1 MAQKKASDN
10 VVLITHATH
19 FVGPTASRVLCDEGL
34 TVICHDRKFSD
45 PTECAA
51 FSQCRQG
58 LSLIAGE
65 DPKEVA
71 EAAIAVQGKLDA
83 VICNDAFPAIRAPV
97 DEATPEDMRAGLEAL
112 VTWPFA
118 LVGGVASH
126 LKKNGGGRIVMV
138 TSAAPIRGLS
148 NYAMYATARGAT
160 NAMTKSLA
168 LELAP
173 SNIQVNAVA
182 PNYIENPDYFPPE
195 LLANQQAMTKMLKNI
210 PLNRL
215 GKPEE
220 VAALISFLVSGK
232 CSFITGHVIPIS
244 GGWA

>member
-1 MAQKKASDN
+1 MAPEN
-10 VVLITHATH
+10 VVLITNATH
-19 FVGPTASRVLCDEGL
+19 FVGPTASRVLMDDGL
-34 TVICHDRKFSD
+34 TVICHDQVFSD
-45 PTECAA
+45 PAKREA
-51 FSQCRQG
+51 FRG
-58 LSLIAGE
+58 GREGPSLIAGE

-71 EAAIAVQGKLDA
+71 EAAAAVHGKLDA

-97 DEATPEDMRAGLEAL
+97 DEATQEDMRAGLEAL

-118 LVGGVASH
+118 LVGGVVPH

-148 NYAMYATARGAT
+148 NYSMYATARGAT
-160 NAMTKSLA
+160 NAMTRSLA
-168 LELAP
+168 LELAR

-195 LLANQQAMTKMLKNI
+195 LLANQEAMGKMLKNI

-232 CSFITGHVIPIS
+232 CNFITGHVIPIS